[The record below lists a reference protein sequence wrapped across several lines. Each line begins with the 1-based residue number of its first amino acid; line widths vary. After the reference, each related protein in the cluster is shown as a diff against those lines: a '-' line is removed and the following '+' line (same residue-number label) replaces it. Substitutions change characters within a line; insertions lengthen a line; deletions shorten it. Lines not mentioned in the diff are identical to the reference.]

1 MLLKASRLLTYTAS
15 LLAIVAMPMANAAN
29 ERLMPTGFNCS
40 PDCAFDFSSLNGTVG
55 YSVSGS
61 TGTLTY
67 TGTSGNVVLP
77 DEAVAAGTPGT
88 GEPDGQFGYS
98 VSPFFSPPFTN
109 IGDPFSITIEFD
121 TSLLAGAF
129 GGFQANA
136 ANSDVDING
145 AVLQDG
151 SLAPVVTAA
160 PDNTQLT
167 GDLLTSDI
175 FEFGYL
181 DDEIEAG
188 SSGSTLII
196 DFFGNIDAGN
206 TLISGVMPG
215 DSFSQGQLNINIANI
230 AGYNRNQGWWEQNW
244 SGTANVNV
252 VVPVPAAFW
261 LFASAI
267 AAVFG
272 ARRVRA

>member
-1 MLLKASRLLTYTAS
+1 MLLKTSRLLTFTAS
-15 LLAIVAMPMANAAN
+15 LLAIVAMPLANAAN

-40 PDCAFDFSSLNGTVG
+40 PDCAFDFSSLAGSVD

-77 DEAVAAGTPGT
+77 DDAVAAGTPGT
-88 GEPDGQFGYS
+88 GEPDGLFGYS

-109 IGDPFSITIEFD
+109 IGDPFTITLEFD
-121 TSLLAGAF
+121 TALLAGSF
-129 GGFQANA
+129 GGFQADSG
-136 ANSDVDING
+136 NSAVDING

-181 DDEIEAG
+181 DDEVEAG

-196 DFFGNIDAGN
+196 DFFGAIDNGN
-206 TLISGVMPG
+206 TLISGVMPA
-215 DSFSQGQLNINIANI
+215 DSFSQGQLNINIDNI

-244 SGTANVNV
+244 SGSANVNV
-252 VVPVPAAFW
+252 VVPVPPAFL
-261 LFASAI
+261 LFGSAI
-267 AAVFG
+267 AAVLG
-272 ARRVRA
+272 LRRARA